1 MSNAVDD
8 ASRSLDE
15 LVATLKK
22 LQPGQLS
29 EEQFVI
35 VESKAI
41 YAVSA
46 LRSVRN
52 MASPVHR
59 LPLEVLGLI
68 FNELMWQLHSREGF
82 IPNYMQVRFRKPQPI
97 QTVSMVSR
105 RWREAALSFPNL
117 WSTIYTCEDGE
128 SMLEIIKRSG
138 DTPLRIFVSSMAL
151 RPQGVW
157 PLLCHPATLAIPLL
171 NAIASHSHRIQE
183 LHLVDISTEFLNE
196 TSLAAVT
203 FPQLECLT
211 LAMDAPQP
219 DSEDPPSP
227 PPKLIFCDSSTP
239 HLRRVTLIGCW
250 PFFDTLKRFRGL
262 THLCVA
268 FTRSL
273 ASIGQVMDVLRASPD
288 LVEFCL
294 AHVRLTDDS
303 TPPHASKVILERLR
317 IIAVGGW
324 PNRFRIS
331 EFLQYLVF
339 PRDVEIFIWGFR
351 TSVVS
356 RVLRTLVPCFIT
368 PKENVRELR
377 LTAPPSV
384 RHSQCP
390 MPSLRSPQS
399 CTIVSNPSAFQLDGD
414 FTSGPTLLA
423 QVPDLLDL
431 SCVRE
436 LWLGQRYHE
445 EPSFDEWRLFF
456 TSVPALDTLVVVD
469 RPSHPILSAL
479 TLPRGG
485 ISAIPLCPNL
495 RTLRIIDRSL
505 SLLRL
510 SLLVEQRDRIGSRLD
525 LCEILAL
532 SPPNQPSFSGPAGEA
547 LKNQNSTR
555 NEAMAADTAALKDYV
570 GDVIYSGERHFSLF
584 WDVIP
589 SPVFDWQRLIC
600 TRPLYDS

>member
-97 QTVSMVSR
+97 QTVSMR
-105 RWREAALSFPNL
+105 GPAL
-117 WSTIYTCEDGE
+117 
-128 SMLEIIKRSG
+128 
-138 DTPLRIFVSSMAL
+138 
-151 RPQGVW
+151 
-157 PLLCHPATLAIPLL
+157 
-171 NAIASHSHRIQE
+171 
-183 LHLVDISTEFLNE
+183 
-196 TSLAAVT
+196 
-203 FPQLECLT
+203 
-211 LAMDAPQP
+211 
-219 DSEDPPSP
+219 P